1 MPPMHQPHIFFE
13 DFEPGAEWVF
23 GAYEVTAEEI
33 IAFATEFDPQPMHLS
48 AEAGEASLLGGLGA
62 SGWHSCAILMRMMCD
77 AFVLDAAS
85 WGAPGVDSCKWL
97 RPVLAGDVL
106 SCRRTV
112 LAAKPSRSRPEMGV
126 VQFRWEMMNQRGE
139 TVMVMEN
146 PMMFG
151 RKAAGRGAARD
162 PSSEAAS

>member
-33 IAFATEFDPQPMHLS
+33 VAFATEFDPQPMHLS

-85 WGAPGVDSCKWL
+85 WGAPGVGQL
-97 RPVLAGDVL
+97 QMAAPGAGRRRPVPAGAR
-106 SCRRTV
+106 SWP
-112 LAAKPSRSRPEMGV
+112 PSRR
-126 VQFRWEMMNQRGE
+126 
-139 TVMVMEN
+139 
-146 PMMFG
+146 
-151 RKAAGRGAARD
+151 AAGRKWV
-162 PSSEAAS
+162 SSSSAGR